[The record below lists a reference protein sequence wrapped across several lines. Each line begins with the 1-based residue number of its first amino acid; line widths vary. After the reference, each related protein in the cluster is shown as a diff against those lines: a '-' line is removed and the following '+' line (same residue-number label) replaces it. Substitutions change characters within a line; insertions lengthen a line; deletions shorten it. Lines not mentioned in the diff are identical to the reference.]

1 MNYELSIE
9 ARNDLH
15 DIWLY
20 TFENWTLQQ
29 ATTYVDL
36 ILDEIERIASKPSLG
51 ISISIKGKDYKYFQ
65 IKSHLIYYRESSSEI
80 KIIRVLHKRMDI
92 ETHLA

>member
-36 ILDEIERIASKPSLG
+36 ILDEIERIASKPSLE
-51 ISISIKGKDYKYFQ
+51 YPF
-65 IKSHLIYYRESSSEI
+65 LLRA
-80 KIIRVLHKRMDI
+80 KIINTFRSNL
-92 ETHLA
+92 T